1 MFQRWPCNHPGVDG
15 VFVAGL
21 GEVGGGCLW
30 GWCTYCGGGVL
41 VLGGGCL
48 WEGGLLWGEGGL
60 GQVGGLFWG
69 GACGGGD
76 VSVVGEGE
84 AYPLSS
90 PCFTQTWESEGVC
103 RAWSLKG
110 PWTLAARVED
120 STPCIAW
127 EREVWKTDSGGR
139 WPAFGGWGRA
149 VFRPAESNCM
159 KGSICGRF
167 WEAGWGSARGL
178 LWVLLCN
185 FDLNWTCKRESLLA
199 EKTLASWSCEKSF
212 RHTDCARV
220 IELPYGYPWYW
231 GRPDHRWVCCVVCL
245 PAGWLHEKGW
255 GWEVDA
261 CHLCYANQFK
271 AVCVIYILLCS
282 FFGPKLLS
290 RLNGA
295 MFPVRFLWQFSSVF
309 FYCFLPW
316 HIIQHCGC
324 EISVAFFSPVF
335 MSCSISLW
343 WLWFTDDSLSSGV
356 VYRCYMNTDRKWK
369 CYCKPTSASLLPLH
383 RDCAGRGD
391 SFASSFSICTFFVP
405 PAYSWVFFF
414 VFFFGG
420 AWRG

>member
-1 MFQRWPCNHPGVDG
+1 MLHTDVGIRR
-15 VFVAGL
+15 GL
-21 GEVGGGCLW
+21 Q
-30 GWCTYCGGGVL
+30 
-41 VLGGGCL
+41 
-48 WEGGLLWGEGGL
+48 GLKLE
-60 GQVGGLFWG
+60 
-69 GACGGGD
+69 
-76 VSVVGEGE
+76 
-84 AYPLSS
+84 
-90 PCFTQTWESEGVC
+90 
-103 RAWSLKG
+103 G
-110 PWTLAARVED
+110 PWMLAARVED
-120 STPCIAW
+120 STPCVAW

-139 WPAFGGWGRA
+139 WPSFGGWGRA
-149 VFRPAESNCM
+149 VFRPAENCNCM

-185 FDLNWTCKRESLLA
+185 FDLNRTSKRESLLA

-290 RLNGA
+290 RFNGA

-343 WLWFTDDSLSSGV
+343 WLWFTDGSLSSGV

-405 PAYSWVFFF
+405 PAYSWGGFVVVFWWGVEGVVLELLLVTSGRAVAKQLQSLCYRCIETVLGVVTHLPANSALHFLCPSTWKLF
-414 VFFFGG
+414 ICLFLSGG
-420 AWRG
+420 REGGG